1 MSDDTATKTPA
12 APTANPAE
20 SKPAETKPAQSS
32 PVVSKSAETKS
43 VEKKPADP
51 KPENKVDRF
60 HPGMPA
66 IPGVSRVSSK
76 SSRGGEG
83 MDTQLLLQIGGM
95 AAAVVLVGAIFYW
108 WAMSRSRSAAKP
120 TADSDAAE
128 QAVSATPEPAP
139 VAPVHEGPSV
149 AASVDELSKPWD
161 AKKFNFFN
169 TITHQNV
176 DAMVIRL
183 PSGALWGFS
192 LQVPFARCELE
203 FETDPGKIAAQ
214 YKYRA
219 SHPMV
224 VSPCDN
230 TVYDPMKVGN
240 LGGDTLARG
249 EIVQGSAL
257 RPPLSIDVKVSGT
270 SIIAD
275 SIEQ

>member
-1 MSDDTATKTPA
+1 MSDDTTTKAPA
-12 APTANPAE
+12 APPAQLAENTPAE
-20 SKPAETKPAQSS
+20 SKPAESRPATSKP
-32 PVVSKSAETKS
+32 AETKPVERKPS
-43 VEKKPADP
+43 VP

-60 HPGMPA
+60 HPGMPS
-66 IPGVSRVSSK
+66 IPGVSNASSNA
-76 SSRGGEG
+76 SRGGSG

-95 AAAVVLVGAIFYW
+95 AAAVVLVGALFYW
-108 WAMSRSRSAAKP
+108 WATSRSRSAAKP
-120 TADSDAAE
+120 AADPDAAE
-128 QAVSATPEPAP
+128 QAVPVTPEPAP
-139 VAPVHEGPSV
+139 IAPVHEGPSL

-169 TITHQNV
+169 NITHQNI
-176 DAMVIRL
+176 DAMVIRI
-183 PSGALWGFS
+183 PGGALWAFS

-203 FETDPGKIAAQ
+203 YVTDPGKITAQ
-214 YKYRA
+214 YKYKA

-257 RPPLSIDVKVSGT
+257 RPPLSIDVRVSGT

-275 SIEQ
+275 NMEQ

>member
-1 MSDDTATKTPA
+1 MSDDTTTKAPA
-12 APTANPAE
+12 APPATPPVDKPAE
-20 SKPAETKPAQSS
+20 SRPVESKAAATKP
-32 PVVSKSAETKS
+32 

-60 HPGMPA
+60 HPGMPS
-66 IPGVSRVSSK
+66 IPGVSNAASK
-76 SSRGGEG
+76 ASRGGSG

-95 AAAVVLVGAIFYW
+95 AAAVVLVGGLFYW
-108 WAMSRSRSAAKP
+108 WAMSRSRNAAKSAAV
-120 TADSDAAE
+120 ADAVE
-128 QAVSATPEPAP
+128 QAPTPTPEPAT
-139 VAPVHEGPSV
+139 VAPLHEGPSV
-149 AASVDELSKPWD
+149 AGSVDELSKPWD

-169 TITHQNV
+169 PITHQNV

-183 PSGALWGFS
+183 PGGALWGFS

-203 FETDPGKIAAQ
+203 YLTDPAKIAAQ
-214 YKYRA
+214 YKYKA

-275 SIEQ
+275 SMEQ